1 MTNSALRSGWLGTG
15 TLIGIAGMMSLMAD
29 PATFTIDPA
38 RSLITISG
46 TVVGSTI
53 KEQGPGSLTTK
64 FAGTIRAE
72 VNNAAIQF
80 SGGSQIAAQNNGNWA
95 PAANGATG
103 TAPANYGGVATVLF
117 SPANAA
123 VRNIQLDAFSG
134 PLTVSDGHFDS
145 TGLFFMF
152 STNSASVLDYNY
164 AVFGVSVPGSE
175 ALAGYATNGVTS
187 GATLTTSGSTQVL
200 TIPVNANHFFELLSP
215 NDSQLI
221 LKGQLVA
228 TRSTAPSLRILGI
241 TVKNQTVTVQWQSS
255 PGQKYLVQSS
265 LDLKNWTQRAPEV
278 TATAATS
285 AWSAAVDNRG
295 EFFRIA
301 Q

>member
-15 TLIGIAGMMSLMAD
+15 TLIGIAGMMSMMAD
-29 PATFTIDPA
+29 TATFTIDPA
-38 RSLITISG
+38 QSAITISG
-46 TVVGSTI
+46 TVAGGTI

-64 FAGTIRAE
+64 FAGTIQAE
-72 VNNAAIQF
+72 VNNAVIQF
-80 SGGSQIAAQNNGNWA
+80 SGGSQITAQNNGNWA

-103 TAPANYGGVATVLF
+103 TAPANYGGIATVVIIQ
-117 SPANAA
+117 ANAA

-152 STNSASVLDYNY
+152 STNSASVLDYN
-164 AVFGVSVPGSE
+164 AGFIGTGSE
-175 ALAGYATNGVTS
+175 ALAGYATNQVTS
-187 GATLTTSGSTQVL
+187 GATLTASGSTQVL

-215 NDSQLI
+215 GDSQLI

-228 TRSTAPSLRILGI
+228 TRSATPSLRILGI
-241 TVKNQTVTVQWQSS
+241 TVENQTVTVQWQSS

-265 LDLKNWTQRAPEV
+265 LDLKNWTPRAPEV

-285 AWSAAVDNRG
+285 TWSAAVDNRG
-295 EFFRIA
+295 EFFRIV

>member
-1 MTNSALRSGWLGTG
+1 MTHSILNRLWLGAAISVGITG
-15 TLIGIAGMMSLMAD
+15 MPSVMAD
-29 PATFTIDPA
+29 SATFTIDPA
-38 RSLITISG
+38 QSSITISG
-46 TVVGSTI
+46 TVAGGTI
-53 KEQGPGSLTTK
+53 KEQGAGSLTTK

-80 SGGSQIAAQNNGNWA
+80 SGGSQISAQNNGNWA

-103 TAPANYGGVATVLF
+103 TAPANYGGIATVVIIQ
-117 SPANAA
+117 ANAA

-152 STNSASVLDYNY
+152 STNSASVLDYN
-164 AVFGVSVPGSE
+164 AGLFGTGSE
-175 ALAGYATNGVTS
+175 ALAGYATNQVTTV
-187 GATLTTSGSTQVL
+187 ATLATSGSTQVL
-200 TIPVNANHFFELLSP
+200 TIPVNANHVFELITP
-215 NDSQLI
+215 DDSQLI

-228 TRSTAPSLRILGI
+228 TRSAAPSLRILGI
-241 TVKNQTVTVQWQSS
+241 TVENQTVTVEWQSS

-285 AWSAAVDNRG
+285 TWSAAVDNRG
-295 EFFRIA
+295 EFFRLA